1 MNILKGKSTHFFLIS
16 LLLFSSGC
24 ARHAPAPISS
34 RPAPPKDLIDYH
46 VVSSGETLYSI
57 AWRYELDYQQLAK
70 ANGIAAPYTIY
81 SGQRL
86 NLDLTKSVNTNTP
99 KNSSRQAVVATKP
112 GVAESKSKPTS
123 SAKPSASKPSAP
135 KPSTAGTSSSTGN
148 TSSKTIKTIK
158 PAGSSPES
166 NAKKVASLPKS
177 WSWQWPAK
185 GRVSRHY
192 DSSKVFKGIYI
203 SSGKG
208 SKVEAAGPGVVVYAG
223 SGLRGYGQLVIVK
236 HSDTFLSAY
245 ANNHQILVAEGEMVT
260 AGQKIAEVGG
270 DMEDSKRLYFEIRK
284 NGKPID
290 PVRLLPRQ

>member
-1 MNILKGKSTHFFLIS
+1 MNILTGKLPHFFLIS
-16 LLLFSSGC
+16 LLLLSGGC
-24 ARHAPAPISS
+24 ARHSPAPISS
-34 RPAPPKDLIDYH
+34 RPAPPQDLINYH
-46 VVSSGETLYSI
+46 QVSSGETLYSI

-86 NLDLTKSVNTNTP
+86 NLDLTKSVNANKP
-99 KNSSRQAVVATKP
+99 KNTTRQSVVATKP
-112 GVAESKSKPTS
+112 KVAVSKPKPTS
-123 SAKPSASKPSAP
+123 TAKPS
-135 KPSTAGTSSSTGN
+135 TVGSSGN
-148 TSSKTIKTIK
+148 TPSKTIKTIK
-158 PAGSSPES
+158 PAGASPES
-166 NAKKVASLPKS
+166 NAQKVATLPKT
-177 WSWQWPAK
+177 WNWQWPAR
-185 GRVSRHY
+185 GRVTRHY
-192 DSSKVFKGIYI
+192 DSSRVFKGIYI

-245 ANNHQILVAEGEMVT
+245 ANNHQILVAEGQMVT

-270 DMEDSKRLYFEIRK
+270 DLEDSKRLYFEIRK